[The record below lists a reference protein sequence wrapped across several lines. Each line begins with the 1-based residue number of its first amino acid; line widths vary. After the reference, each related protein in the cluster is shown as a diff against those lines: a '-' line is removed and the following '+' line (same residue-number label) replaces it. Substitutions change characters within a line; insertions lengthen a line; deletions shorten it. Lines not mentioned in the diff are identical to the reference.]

1 MIFKFGAERAVFV
14 SAAAALFLFSPI
26 PNAAA
31 ARLKRPDP
39 LEALR
44 KSLEGPAVPYQ
55 GEVKIQN
62 HARQSREISS
72 VVMNVFW
79 ANDSHYHREIKDKA
93 GNLRQVIVADGGNE
107 WIYDPEDRKAWKG
120 PIPAD
125 SRGEIESELRL
136 ISANYAVKISPGRR
150 IAGRPTWLIEF
161 KSRATGALARR
172 LWLDRQ
178 YWLSLESELFRPNRK
193 VGSSMRFTSVSFNPE
208 LPKTL
213 FAFKP
218 PAGWQIIPRLAPRK
232 ISPENGSAAGGAR
245 ELPAWLPSGYAFES
259 EDALRGGKNPVWH
272 DRFSDGINVLSL
284 FQCSDEVQLD
294 FGTTGAEPVQMAST
308 HAKLA
313 WTQDGLVLSW
323 SRGGRRFVLIGP
335 LDLTAIERVAESVP

>member
-1 MIFKFGAERAVFV
+1 MIFKSGSAKAAFV
-14 SAAAALFLFSPI
+14 SAAALFLFFPAL
-26 PNAAA
+26 NTAA

-44 KSLEGPAVPYQ
+44 KSLEGPTVPYQ

-62 HARQSREISS
+62 HARQSRERSS
-72 VVMNVFW
+72 VAMNVFW
-79 ANDSHYHREIKDKA
+79 AGNSRYRREITDKS
-93 GNLRQVIVADGGNE
+93 GNTRQIIVADGQNE
-107 WIYDPEDRKAWKG
+107 WIYDPEGRKAWKG

-150 IAGRPTWLIEF
+150 VAGRPTWLLEF
-161 KSRATGALARR
+161 KSRATGALVRR
-172 LWLDRQ
+172 LWLDRE

-193 VGSSMRFTSVSFNPE
+193 VGSSMRFASVSFNPR
-208 LPKTL
+208 LSKTL
-213 FAFKP
+213 FAFNP
-218 PAGWQIIPRLAPRK
+218 PTGWQIIPRLAPRK
-232 ISPENGSAAGGAR
+232 ISAANGSEDGGGR

-259 EDALRGGKNPVWH
+259 EDALRGGKDPVWH

-284 FQCSDEVQLD
+284 FQCSDKVQFN
-294 FGTTGAEPVQMAST
+294 FGTTGAEPVQLAST

-335 LDLTAIERVAESVP
+335 LDLETIERVAESVP